1 MNGALFLRYALYLM
15 LLLPTMIIALMPL
28 HKQLQFSLQK
38 TTLITAG
45 GTVAIILLL
54 ALVGTTTDLPAKG
67 LLVIGFIPLFFLYYF
82 QTKIDIVRKLFTFLN
97 AIMITMNGIVFGLLL
112 GAPLELDN
120 THNVPGE
127 LTALACIG
135 VVFIMG
141 LIYFK
146 TLTVKIPYLLQTE
159 ALEWNWQFAVIIPA
173 MVALIFFW
181 VSPRSAAVVMTGRVR
196 ITTMAFLLLCPMF
209 YLMIFNVFWQI
220 AVNLGETARLREE
233 NKLMEMENKRY
244 EELRSYMNET
254 RTLRHDFRQHMLALD
269 QYAKKGESEKLIEYI
284 QQFASSLAEHKGSFA
299 ANAAVDAVASH
310 YDQLAESQNTKVD
323 WLIGVPEKLPLAE
336 SDFIA
341 IFGNLV
347 ENALNAVRDLPEENR
362 KVSVTVRMLSDAI
375 LGLTVKNPYSGTIKI
390 GKNGLPKSNREGHGV
405 GLSSVEAAVHRYN
418 GVLDIS
424 TDDNLF
430 SINVLL
436 YLYE

>member
-1 MNGALFLRYALYLM
+1 MNGALFLRYALYL
-15 LLLPTMIIALMPL
+15 LLLIPTIVIALMPL
-28 HKQLQFSLQK
+28 YRQFKLPLYK
-38 TTLITAG
+38 TALITSG
-45 GTVAIILLL
+45 GSIAIILIL
-54 ALVGTTTDLPAKG
+54 AAIGTATSLPSKW
-67 LLVIGFIPLFFLYYF
+67 LLVIGFLPLFFIFFTLA
-82 QTKIDIVRKLFTFLN
+82 KIDIVRKLFTFLN
-97 AIMITMNGIVFGLLL
+97 AIMITMNGIVIGLLMA
-112 GAPLELDN
+112 APLELDN
-120 THNVPGE
+120 TFNVPGV
-127 LTALACIG
+127 LTSLTCIG
-135 VVFIMG
+135 VIVVMG

-159 ALEWNWQFAVIIPA
+159 ALEWNWKFAVIIPA
-173 MVALIFFW
+173 LIALVFFW

-196 ITTMAFLLLCPMF
+196 ITTMAFLLLSPLF

-269 QYAKKGESEKLIEYI
+269 QYAKNGESEKLIEYI

-310 YDQLAESQNTKVD
+310 YDQLAELQNTKVE
-323 WLIGVPEKLPLAE
+323 WLIGVPEKLPLPE

-347 ENALNAVRDLPEENR
+347 ENALNAVRELPEEDR

-375 LGLTVKNPYSGTIKI
+375 LGLTVKNPYSGTIKL
-390 GKNGLPKSNREGHGV
+390 GTNGLPKSNREGHGV
-405 GLSSVEAAVHRYN
+405 GMSSVEAAVHRYN
-418 GVLDIS
+418 GVLNIT

-430 SINVLL
+430 SVNVLL
-436 YLYE
+436 YFI